1 MICKP
6 IMNRVSDLW
15 SYLPVV
21 LVLAFSMSAWA
32 QWSNDP
38 AQNLGLSDIPGADQ
52 IQPKVLA
59 LSDNGFFVSWFNNNP
74 NDPPPQGY
82 DVYLQRLNATGHE
95 QFPHNGEQIAKLT
108 NTSTED
114 YGLGIDTQGN
124 SLLAFL
130 DTREGANQQVTVA
143 KVSPTGQSLWGQ
155 NGIQVTTGNP
165 GAHNPKIAGT
175 SDGGVVVAWTASGP
189 KYTFVVLQ
197 KFDANGNP
205 QWPAMSLV
213 NQGIIL
219 SENKA
224 DYIVCDLHAAED
236 GSVIV
241 SFSRDTGF
249 RTDRYL
255 YANKI
260 SASGKL
266 LWGSGHVKVFTSGT
280 LQSGNFPRFVYD
292 GAGGAVFAWYTSA
305 PALQSFVQHI
315 NADGTEAF
323 LHNGVP
329 VSTNASQ
336 VRVSPSASYNAQTK
350 DILVSWEE
358 EDPVQSMS
366 GVYAQRID
374 ATGTRQWTDNG
385 LAIVPLQVNAE
396 ISEST
401 VQIGND
407 AFVFWIE
414 QQVDLTGTIQGV
426 KLDTTGAYACSQ
438 FSVSSVQVSKLRLA
452 TAQASN
458 GNTAIAFQ
466 DYRYGNFPNGSA
478 IFIQNV
484 NPDCTLGNEGRSRIQ

>member
-1 MICKP
+1 MSKIV
-6 IMNRVSDLW
+6 NRSSGLRFYV
-15 SYLPVV
+15 PVV
-21 LVLAFSMSAWA
+21 LVLVFSMSAWA
-32 QWSNDP
+32 QWSSDP
-38 AQNLGLSDIPGADQ
+38 AQNLALSNIPGADQ
-52 IQPKVLA
+52 VQPKVLP

-74 NDPPPQGY
+74 NDPPPHGY
-82 DVYLQRLNATGHE
+82 DVYLQRLNATGNE
-95 QFPHNGEQIAKLT
+95 QLPHDGNQIAKLT

-114 YGLGIDTQGN
+114 YGFGIDIQGN

-130 DTREGANQQVTVA
+130 DTREGANQQVTVT
-143 KVSPTGQSLWGQ
+143 KVSPTGQSLWGA
-155 NGIQVTTGNP
+155 NGIQVTAGNP

-175 SDGGVVVAWTASGP
+175 SDGGAVVAWTASGP

-197 KFDANGNP
+197 KFDADGNP
-205 QWPAMSLV
+205 QWPAMTLV

-224 DYIVCDLHAAED
+224 DFILCDLHAAED
-236 GSVIV
+236 GAVIV

-249 RTDRYL
+249 RSDRYL

-266 LWGSGHVKVFTSGT
+266 LWGSGHVKVFTTGT
-280 LQSGNFPRFVYD
+280 LQSGNFPTFIYD

-315 NADGTEAF
+315 DANGTEAF
-323 LHNGVP
+323 PHNGVP
-329 VSTNASQ
+329 VSANASQ
-336 VRVSPSASYNAQTK
+336 IRVEPSAAYDRQTK
-350 DILVSWEE
+350 DIFVSWEE
-358 EDPVQSMS
+358 EDSVQSMS
-366 GVYAQRID
+366 GVYAQKID
-374 ATGTRQWTDNG
+374 ATGTRQWSDHG
-385 LAIVPLQVNAE
+385 RVIVPLQVNAE
-396 ISEST
+396 VSERT

-426 KLDTTGAYACSQ
+426 KLDTTGSYVCSQ
-438 FSVSSVQVSKLRLA
+438 FPVSSLQVSKSGLA

-466 DYRYGNFPNGSA
+466 DYRYGSFPDGSA

-484 NPDCTLGNEGRSRIQ
+484 NPDCTLGNESR